1 VILLE
6 KSVATGIACS
16 RSVIVSA
23 GMRPRT
29 AAAGR
34 NLLKLEHMDQVAQ
47 FTVIAAVGDRR
58 LERRIGALAEQA
70 AALNFNAVRL

>member
-1 VILLE
+1 
-6 KSVATGIACS
+6 
-16 RSVIVSA
+16 
-23 GMRPRT
+23 MRPRT

-34 NLLKLEHMDQVAQ
+34 NLLKLGQMDPVAQ

-70 AALNFNAVRL
+70 PALNFNRIRL